1 MKRKTSNASDA
12 NISIELF
19 KELFT
24 NMLREQEKKLLNFL
38 RNSISETKLRQDWLT
53 QVMSDNNIS
62 LNTSSKETDGHKL
75 NLETS

>member
-1 MKRKTSNASDA
+1 MQYNEKRNTESESKYKANKMKRKTSNASDA

-38 RNSISETKLRQDWLT
+38 RNSISETKLR
-53 QVMSDNNIS
+53 
-62 LNTSSKETDGHKL
+62 
-75 NLETS
+75 